1 MVNNKGLISDL
12 VTIIGKEG
20 VSDDIFNRVNYGQD
34 AFGLDLE
41 RNKVPIAV
49 VRPESV
55 KQVSKFLEYA
65 NRYKIPVYVRG
76 AGTAF
81 KGSSRP
87 KREDSIILSME
98 RFTSFEMHE
107 EDMYFEVGAGVVQL
121 DLERMLVERGYMLPM
136 NVGSKFSGTIGGA
149 VAINTIGHMVDIC
162 LGKIIDHVMGVEA
175 VLPNGGIIETGTRS
189 IRRMAGIDYTRFFAG
204 TEGVFGVITKIRMRL
219 LPDFKKA
226 YVVGF
231 FKELKEIAYA
241 FMRVYQE
248 KLPPPLYG
256 ELLEEEAA
264 KAPFRLR
271 GLGKPKGSVAL
282 AVTIGH
288 TQEDADW
295 QAKEIVRVFQA
306 EGAIEAR
313 VVTSVKEQED
323 IWACRDNIMNL
334 FQVEEGEEKLL
345 LGGAAECPVPLHN
358 MPDLIDFYRTGHS
371 YSILHEAKLLL
382 YGHVGTSDLHAMW
395 GAPASWPLDKRR
407 ESIREATLLEK
418 EVYLKWGCAAGEV
431 GQTAARMPFFRERYG
446 EAAYSML
453 LNVKKAI
460 DPNNILNPGNL
471 MESEG
476 YST

>member
-149 VAINTIGHMVDIC
+149 VAINKDP
-162 LGKIIDHVMGVEA
+162 EA
-175 VLPNGGIIETGTRS
+175 NIFRV
-189 IRRMAGIDYTRFFAG
+189 AK
-204 TEGVFGVITKIRMRL
+204 FGVVGDWKEL
-219 LPDFKKA
+219 LPSFTSKI
-226 YVVGF
+226 
-231 FKELKEIAYA
+231 KEL
-241 FMRVYQE
+241 
-248 KLPPPLYG
+248 L
-256 ELLEEEAA
+256 
-264 KAPFRLR
+264 
-271 GLGKPKGSVAL
+271 
-282 AVTIGH
+282 
-288 TQEDADW
+288 
-295 QAKEIVRVFQA
+295 
-306 EGAIEAR
+306 
-313 VVTSVKEQED
+313 
-323 IWACRDNIMNL
+323 
-334 FQVEEGEEKLL
+334 
-345 LGGAAECPVPLHN
+345 
-358 MPDLIDFYRTGHS
+358 
-371 YSILHEAKLLL
+371 
-382 YGHVGTSDLHAMW
+382 
-395 GAPASWPLDKRR
+395 ASWEECD
-407 ESIREATLLEK
+407 
-418 EVYLKWGCAAGEV
+418 
-431 GQTAARMPFFRERYG
+431 
-446 EAAYSML
+446 
-453 LNVKKAI
+453 
-460 DPNNILNPGNL
+460 
-471 MESEG
+471 
-476 YST
+476 